1 MRIIQGGLL
10 LAVFMSVGLLHFYKR
25 DFDSFGARSV
35 IFISALTS
43 LSPMF
48 HYISVVFPGKLESS
62 IVGTNLGVVI
72 QAVILGIS
80 SVLVVLKEINFGKL
94 QPVGLPIVFLGIYV
108 IWAAINGVL
117 LNQSW
122 FGALSLM
129 PIILAIALGKFSTKE
144 IELGL
149 WLSLTI
155 ISLGAFFISLS
166 SDGLTECRFDKCLVF
181 SKTFDFAGSQNGFSI
196 SVALL
201 GIALMYIQ
209 KSFRLRLLVFC
220 IFLYL
225 TLLGGSRSAVS
236 TLLIIGT
243 VLIFSKVLISRIQV
257 WILMKITFVISLGIS
272 LLPVYVTFSDE
283 AFTSRG
289 VLWRNAK
296 EQIKESLISG
306 NGQSF
311 WTHQFSSGGFVANY
325 GTHNI
330 WLDNLVA
337 FGVVGLAL
345 FLLTVFSIS
354 RNRERLELNALL
366 SAVFILGSTESTFQ
380 FWKLSGG
387 IPFFLMIILFS
398 NESFRDGILHKNLP
412 AKSTVRKRFL
422 K

>member
-10 LAVFMSVGLLHFYKR
+10 LAVFISVGLLLLHKR
-25 DFDSFGARSV
+25 DFGSFEARSV

-43 LSPMF
+43 LSPVF
-48 HYISVVFPGKLESS
+48 YFLSVIFPGKLESS
-62 IVGTNLGVVI
+62 LAGTNLGVVI
-72 QAVILGIS
+72 QAVIMGIS
-80 SVLVVLKEINFGKL
+80 SLLVVLKELGFGKI
-94 QPVGLPIVFLGIYV
+94 QSVGLPIVFLGIYV
-108 IWAAINGVL
+108 IWAAITGVL
-117 LNQSW
+117 LDQSW
-122 FGALSLM
+122 FGAISLM
-129 PIILAIALGKFSTKE
+129 PILLAIAIGKFSTKE
-144 IELGL
+144 IEIGL
-149 WLSLTI
+149 WLSLATI
-155 ISLGAFFISLS
+155 TLGAFFISLS
-166 SDGLTECRFDKCLVF
+166 RDGLTDCRFDKCLVF
-181 SKTFDFAGSQNGFSI
+181 SKTFDFGGSQNGFSI

-201 GIALMYIQ
+201 GMALMHIQ
-209 KSFRLRLLVFC
+209 KSFRLRLVVFC

-225 TLLGGSRSAVS
+225 ALLGGSRSAVY

-243 VLIFSKVLISRIQV
+243 ILIFSNFLRSRVQI
-257 WILMKITFVISLGIS
+257 WILMKITFVISIGIS
-272 LLPVYVTFSDE
+272 LLPVFVTFSDD

-296 EQIKESLISG
+296 EQIKERLLSG

-337 FGVVGLAL
+337 FGIVGLVL
-345 FLLTVFSIS
+345 FLLTIISLS

-387 IPFFLMIILFS
+387 IPFFLIIILFS
-398 NESFRDGILHKNLP
+398 AESFRDVMIHK
-412 AKSTVRKRFL
+412 KSKE
-422 K
+422 KI